1 MEAGGGVAKAHS
13 KLSRGASVSFASA
26 PSSAS
31 EESGASFG
39 VCAGAPS
46 LLAHA
51 PFDPEEFL
59 RPVMQS
65 DLVDR
70 CLESIRAMAL
80 ERLCAS
86 LPTPL
91 KQRF

>member
-1 MEAGGGVAKAHS
+1 M
-13 KLSRGASVSFASA
+13 SFASA

-70 CLESIRAMAL
+70 RVES
-80 ERLCAS
+80 
-86 LPTPL
+86 
-91 KQRF
+91 